1 MGWWNKSIF
10 TGFIRYFSV
19 FERCKIILYN
29 STYLK
34 SNRHVWC
41 VDVHATDPFLAHAI
55 FSDQL
60 MGMTSVRF
68 FFFHAWNN
76 NHCWAPMKKFWNVK
90 NIDWAKWF
98 KKKGLIILL
107 LNWYLT
113 CIQWFGS
120 MDRFCCPGYS
130 LLHAKHLHF
139 GPRIRIL
146 KRARQNKDMPK
157 E

>member
-1 MGWWNKSIF
+1 MAIF
-10 TGFIRYFSV
+10 ACINPCLNGSTWIFSRWARLAGASFLRTHWMPKFCKCLASYGLMKQKYFYRVHNFSV

-98 KKKGLIILL
+98 EG
-107 LNWYLT
+107 
-113 CIQWFGS
+113 
-120 MDRFCCPGYS
+120 
-130 LLHAKHLHF
+130 
-139 GPRIRIL
+139 L
-146 KRARQNKDMPK
+146 KRRD
-157 E
+157 